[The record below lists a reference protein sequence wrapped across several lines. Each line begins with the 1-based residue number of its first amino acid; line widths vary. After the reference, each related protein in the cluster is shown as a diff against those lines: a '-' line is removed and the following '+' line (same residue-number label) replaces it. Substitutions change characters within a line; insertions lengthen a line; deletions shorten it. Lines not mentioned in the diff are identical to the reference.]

1 MRQYFSLS
9 SCRSLLFVVSWVF
22 AQESLPDIQPAPLV
36 RLTGVLKIVAEPP
49 VSAFPVLRVWMGDG
63 PRVFRVVRVES
74 IIPAYR
80 AEEQLREV
88 SALGLRFIAE
98 ERVLTVLQSP
108 EFHDRPIVIEGWL
121 QPRAGVL
128 RVRSVQ
134 KVEERDKPSQGEV
147 FYQVVPRFVIPALRL
162 RSG

>member
-9 SCRSLLFVVSWVF
+9 SVGSLLLVVSSVI
-22 AQESLPDIQPAPLV
+22 AQDSFSDIQPAPLV

-49 VSAFPVLRVWMGDG
+49 VSAFPVLRVWMGDVL
-63 PRVFRVVRVES
+63 RIFRVTYVES
-74 IIPAYR
+74 VIPAYPV
-80 AEEQLREV
+80 EERLREV
-88 SALGLRFIAE
+88 STLGLRLIAE
-98 ERVLTVLQSP
+98 RHVLTTLQSP

-134 KVEERDKPSQGEV
+134 KIDERDKPDTVGE
-147 FYQVVPRFVIPALRL
+147 FYCTCD
-162 RSG
+162 